1 MHFSTLEDDTLAGMA
16 RPSIHP
22 AKPTP
27 SGDENASDGGTV
39 GDDDEL
45 RASTDAV
52 SLGVT
57 FQLVRPLFPCP

>member
-1 MHFSTLEDDTLAGMA
+1 MA

-57 FQLVRPLFPCP
+57 FQLVRPLLPCP